1 MDSIIIEHK
10 VSPAKL
16 DVLYVDDWPVWEKEV
31 SEFEWEYDKSE
42 TCYIVEGEAIVTP
55 VDQEPVTITEGDMV
69 TFPKGMKCTWK
80 ITEAIEKHY
89 SFGE

>member
-16 DVLYVDDWPVWEKEV
+16 DVLYVEDWPIWEKEV

-55 VDQEPVTITEGDMV
+55 VGQEPVTITEGDMV

>member
-1 MDSIIIEHK
+1 MDSIIIEHN

-16 DVLYVDDWPVWEKEV
+16 DVLYVEDWPIWTKEI
-31 SEFEWEYDKSE
+31 SEFEWEYDKAE

-55 VDQEPVTITEGDMV
+55 VGQEPVTITEGDIV
-69 TFPKGMKCTWK
+69 NFPKGMKCTWK

>member
-16 DVLYVDDWPVWEKEV
+16 DVLYVEDWPIWEKEV

>member
-1 MDSIIIEHK
+1 MDSILIEHN

-16 DVLYVDDWPVWEKEV
+16 DVLYIEDWPIWEKEV

-42 TCYIVEGEAIVTP
+42 TCYIIEGEAIVTP
-55 VDQEPVTITEGDMV
+55 VGQEPVTITEGDMV

-89 SFGE
+89 SFGD

>member
-1 MDSIIIEHK
+1 MDSILIEHN

-16 DVLYVDDWPVWEKEV
+16 DVLYIEDWPIWKKEV

-42 TCYIVEGEAIVTP
+42 TCYIIEGEAIVTP
-55 VDQEPVTITEGDMV
+55 VGQESVTITEGDMV

-89 SFGE
+89 SFGD

>member
-1 MDSIIIEHK
+1 MDSILIEHN

-16 DVLYVDDWPVWEKEV
+16 DVLYIEDWPIWKKEV

-42 TCYIVEGEAIVTP
+42 TCYIIEGEAIVTP
-55 VDQEPVTITEGDMV
+55 IGQEPVTITEGDIV

-89 SFGE
+89 SFGD